1 MENRF
6 GEKAVEYSVKQGK
19 EVPVWQS
26 PKYQES
32 RKKACEMID
41 SGKYGLDNSDFWILM
56 NETKSGKMAY
66 TGLIVSHN
74 GCLKINDNL
83 EAEMRFRPECVSE
96 NQAGYR
102 NSLVF
107 TYVCPEQGVY
117 EVGEVNDKNCKNEYP
132 YAMAF
137 KRCFDRVVLKISKL
151 AFSGV
156 YSEAEAD
163 EFRGDISG
171 DTPTEEKPAETN
183 LTPHRASQEQID
195 RLTQCYRG
203 VNLAKLLQSN
213 NLDRIED
220 ITYSKAA
227 KLIERLEQLGK

>member
-6 GEKAVEYSVKQGK
+6 GEKTAEYSAKQGK
-19 EVPVWQS
+19 DIPVWQS
-26 PKYQES
+26 LKYQES

-41 SGKYGLDNSDFWILM
+41 SGKYGLENSDFWILM

-83 EAEMRFRPECVSE
+83 AAEMRFRPECVRE

-163 EFRGDISG
+163 EFRWGIS
-171 DTPTEEKPAETN
+171 DAPTEQNPAETN
-183 LTPHRASQEQID
+183 LAPRRASQEQID
-195 RLTQCYRG
+195 RLTQCYTG
-203 VNLAKLLQSN
+203 DNLAKLLQAN
-213 NLDRIED
+213 KIDRIED
-220 ITYSKAA
+220 MTYIKAA
-227 KLIERLEQLGK
+227 TLIKRLEQLGK